1 VIKLLDKRIALM
13 LIFIVGILTISAV
26 NAVEDIDN
34 SDIAD
39 DDSPIIV
46 ESTQNVTA
54 SDLNLN
60 DSAQTVLAKNTS
72 TGPKSVT

>member
-1 VIKLLDKRIALM
+1 M

-60 DSAQTVLAKNTS
+60 DSAQTV
-72 TGPKSVT
+72 G